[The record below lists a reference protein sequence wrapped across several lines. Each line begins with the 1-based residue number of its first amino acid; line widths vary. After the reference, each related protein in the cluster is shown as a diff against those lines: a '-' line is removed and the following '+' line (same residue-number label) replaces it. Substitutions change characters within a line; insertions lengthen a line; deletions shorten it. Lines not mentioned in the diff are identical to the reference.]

1 MSTSN
6 FVSLVTRHSH
16 VLGNETLPIIMT
28 FVMLTSRL
36 KNEILIV
43 QPANHQPDDPP
54 LVLPPAI
61 VSFLSSACNLS
72 NQLTVDFWDSL
83 KETVW
88 KTAICNTSV
97 IEDLFRVHGKDLGFR
112 VYLFSTR
119 WGYDR

>member
-1 MSTSN
+1 MSTSKLI
-6 FVSLVTRHSH
+6 SLLTRHSH

-36 KNEILIV
+36 KNQILLV
-43 QPANHQPDDPP
+43 QPASHHPDDPP
-54 LVLPPAI
+54 PVLPPAI

-88 KTAICNTSV
+88 QTAIFDNSL
-97 IEDLFRVHGKDLGFR
+97 IEGLFRVHGKDLGFR
-112 VYLFSTR
+112 VYIFF
-119 WGYDR
+119 Y